1 MDKFSSVLKLRDK
14 LSKGLSSCGS
24 WQQIPNNTISEILAS
39 EGYEWISV
47 DLEHGSIDVSQL
59 PNLFCALEAHNVLPF
74 ARLSKADSNEAHR
87 VLEAGAA
94 GIIFPM
100 IRSGNQINELIKNSI
115 WPPNGNRGVGF
126 SRASLHGKFFE
137 KQKQL
142 AEKPFLVAM
151 IESFEGMENIKEI
164 IKNPYLDAIM
174 IGPYDLS
181 ASLGVTG
188 DFNNEKYKNA
198 LKTISTICNESSMP
212 MGIHIIKPSKKE
224 YKNAIAN
231 GYQFIAYSTDALF
244 ILESSQ
250 FPGGKIQ

>member
-1 MDKFSSVLKLRDK
+1 MDKHSLVLKLREK
-14 LSKGLSSCGS
+14 LRKGLPSCGS

-39 EGYEWISV
+39 EGYEWIAI
-47 DLEHGSIDVSQL
+47 DLEHGSIDISQL
-59 PNLFCALEAHNVLPF
+59 PNLFCALEAYNVLPF

-100 IRSGNQINELIKNSI
+100 INSSAQINELIKNSI

-126 SRASLHGKFFE
+126 SRASLHGKYFE
-137 KQKQL
+137 KQKRL

-151 IESFEGMENIKEI
+151 IESFEGMKNIREI
-164 IKNPYLDAIM
+164 ILSPYLDAIM

-188 DFNNEKYKNA
+188 EFNNKKYVNA
-198 LKTISTICNESSMP
+198 LNKISKICNELSMP
-212 MGIHIIKPSKKE
+212 MGIHVIKPSRKE
-224 YKNAIAN
+224 YKKAIDN

-244 ILESSQ
+244 ILESSK
-250 FPGGKIQ
+250 FPGKLN